1 MCSSRCLEDGGC
13 LAFAAVY
20 LAALRKI
27 DFLNH
32 LQWLLARLVEPGVK
46 ARCLEL
52 WAAAPGAEHHRVSAI
67 FLSPS
72 GELGALV
79 EAISE
84 DGSNVAPAL
93 QHEIGILAG
102 VPTDD
107 TAAEGPHSIVKRIK
121 SSATAANFPWLS
133 SSARMEQN
141 MIDVEGLREG
151 RGASSLQAVWDSFTS
166 VLRPPQRRP
175 SYQVMR
181 MNRKEFERR
190 VYTIQHMEGFSVDI
204 EDDGDDDD
212 GDAGGDGHDGSAG
225 GVVES
230 ASDKTKR
237 ILLKDFL
244 ANALQT
250 HSFLSLPCKQPD
262 GSKKLAFY
270 QVLDVAGK
278 GIFVEAVGSK
288 VQNKEGGLCMAS
300 LQPLEVW
307 SPEHRAGIDPGA
319 IPA

>member
-1 MCSSRCLEDGGC
+1 MGRRVVCSRKGRCLQQAYPHAVKALRAAYDEANLWDSQS
-13 LAFAAVY
+13 LAFDGDSVLWREAQGAVRLVY

-32 LQWLLARLVEPGVK
+32 LIWLLARLGEPGVK

-67 FLSPS
+67 FLSPYVA
-72 GELGALV
+72 LRALV

-84 DGSNVAPAL
+84 DCSNVAPAL
-93 QHEIGILAG
+93 QHEIDALAG
-102 VPTDD
+102 VPMDD

-141 MIDVEGLREG
+141 IIDVEGLREG

-166 VLRPPQRRP
+166 VLRPPQHRP
-175 SYQVMR
+175 SYQLMR

-204 EDDGDDDD
+204 EDDDDDDD

-225 GVVES
+225 
-230 ASDKTKR
+230 
-237 ILLKDFL
+237 
-244 ANALQT
+244 
-250 HSFLSLPCKQPD
+250 
-262 GSKKLAFY
+262 
-270 QVLDVAGK
+270 
-278 GIFVEAVGSK
+278 
-288 VQNKEGGLCMAS
+288 
-300 LQPLEVW
+300 
-307 SPEHRAGIDPGA
+307 
-319 IPA
+319 